1 MSLGVRLSKVLTA
14 GTPNFLGSP
23 LQAETVETIRA
34 EPIADALIVC
44 IAFRCPPVVA
54 FDVPAAARLLDD
66 VSVTPQAECHL
77 FRHASSEKIQVQTH
91 DDNYN

>member
-1 MSLGVRLSKVLTA
+1 MSLVRLSKVLTA

-34 EPIADALIVC
+34 EPIADALI

-77 FRHASSEKIQVQTH
+77 FRHASFL
-91 DDNYN
+91 D